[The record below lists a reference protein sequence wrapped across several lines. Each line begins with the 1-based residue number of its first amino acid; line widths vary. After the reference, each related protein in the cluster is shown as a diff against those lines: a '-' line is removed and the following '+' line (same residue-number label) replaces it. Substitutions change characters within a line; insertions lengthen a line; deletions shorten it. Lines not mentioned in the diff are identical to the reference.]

1 MDNLRLILML
11 ISVDEIPRAFV
22 AAEVVVAAA
31 MVVVAAVAAV
41 AVGTVVNYDG
51 HNKWKKN

>member
-31 MVVVAAVAAV
+31 MVVVAAVA
-41 AVGTVVNYDG
+41 VGTVVNYDG